1 MKYKCIN
8 KLDQFDFKE
17 ASIASI
23 QFNGTTFSM
32 DLDNV
37 TIKAN
42 NEHNRDIQDMRAN
55 NVLVSFPDTSIL
67 TIIEEGYK
75 LYDANNNL
83 TETVADKT
91 IPSVDYKTFFEN
103 IAGNFLYSIT
113 ITEEKQCTINIDG
126 EYQTYTIQLS
136 NSSSCVEWDRFL
148 KKEQ

>member
-1 MKYKCIN
+1 
-8 KLDQFDFKE
+8 
-17 ASIASI
+17 
-23 QFNGTTFSM
+23 M

-75 LYDANNNL
+75 LYDANNKL

-91 IPSVDYKTFFEN
+91 IHS
-103 IAGNFLYSIT
+103 
-113 ITEEKQCTINIDG
+113 
-126 EYQTYTIQLS
+126 
-136 NSSSCVEWDRFL
+136 
-148 KKEQ
+148 